1 MALYLV
7 VWHRLDK
14 RTPRPF
20 ENDWLDNERL
30 KSIRTTP
37 KIGELCD
44 EAKRRKHIVC
54 IHRCFCR
61 DPYSKSLIC
70 CSAQIADVTFNNGE
84 TEVLFQN
91 QNIVNVRPL
100 KRPDPGQCY
109 YNNDPPAL

>member
-20 ENDWLDNERL
+20 ENDWLDNELL

-44 EAKRRKHIVC
+44 EAMRQKHIVY

-61 DPYSKSLIC
+61 DPYSRSLIC
-70 CSAQIADVTFNNGE
+70 CSAQIADVTVNNGE

-91 QNIVNVRPL
+91 QKIVNVRPL
-100 KRPDPGQCY
+100 KRPVRGQNFY
-109 YNNDPPAL
+109 HAPAP